1 MSLTYGIT
9 GQGHLGASL
18 GQINGGQIPNSEITP
33 FQKNETEFGVDFRM
47 FDNKLSLDATWYD
60 NETVGDIVG
69 VSASATSGYGSALA
83 NLGKISNKGIELL
96 LRVKPVVTD
105 DFAMEVSFN
114 YTNNKSMVVAT
125 NDTDGNI
132 SLDEPRER
140 TLRVTHIVGEK
151 YGALFGTYFNRDDQ
165 GNIIHEMSQ
174 GYPRPSINTSRK
186 ILGFGV
192 PPQQLG
198 IGASFRY
205 KDFNASFLVEGKS
218 GGQIFSGT
226 NVRLIGYGLHQ
237 MTVPSGGRE
246 AGFVPNGVLEDGTPV
261 TQSLDYTQQQNYW
274 GRYNDVAEAG
284 IYDSDYFRMRQMS
297 IGYNF
302 PSSMLDGTFIQAA
315 SVSLIGKNLFFI
327 TNSVD
332 NVDPESAYN
341 NSNSQGL
348 EFAGMPVPTTVGINV
363 NLKF

>member
-1 MSLTYGIT
+1 
-9 GQGHLGASL
+9 
-18 GQINGGQIPNSEITP
+18 
-33 FQKNETEFGVDFRM
+33 M
-47 FDNKLSLDATWYD
+47 FDNKVSLDATFYD

-69 VSASATSGYGSALA
+69 VSASATSGFGSALA
-83 NLGKISNKGIELL
+83 NLGKISNTGIELL

-114 YTNNKSMVVAT
+114 YTNNDSEVVAT

-151 YGALFGTYFNRDDQ
+151 YGALFGTYFNRDAQ
-165 GNIIHEMSQ
+165 GRIIHEMSQ
-174 GYPRPSINTSRK
+174 GYPRPSLNTSRK

-205 KDFNASFLVEGKS
+205 KDWNASFLVEGKS
-218 GGQIFSGT
+218 GAQVFSGT

-237 MTVPSGGRE
+237 MTVPAGGRE
-246 AGFVPNGVLEDGTPV
+246 SGFVPDGVLEDGTPI

-297 IGYNF
+297 VGYTF
-302 PSSMLDGTFIQAA
+302 PKTMLEGTFIQSA

-327 TNSVD
+327 HNSVP

-348 EFAGMPVPTTVGINV
+348 EFAGMPVPSTVGINV